1 MAGVVSA
8 EQLNALNKVLAK
20 PVLTLGNEDFR
31 LDGKALL
38 AALVDANAGQFN
50 LPGLQLRLEA
60 LPAQYQQRT
69 LAELS
74 ELRQELQQQQA
85 QLQEQLATALA
96 LENVKQQ
103 RQALEQQLAE
113 LDAELRDYAHMQDL
127 RQSEAEREERLQTL
141 AQSSPTSAP
150 VWRSRQSG
158 TAH

>member
-1 MAGVVSA
+1 MADADTG
-8 EQLNALNKVLAK
+8 QL
-20 PVLTLGNEDFR
+20 
-31 LDGKALL
+31 
-38 AALVDANAGQFN
+38 N

-74 ELRQELQQQQA
+74 ELQQELQQQQA

-113 LDAELRDYAHMQDL
+113 LDAELRDYTHMQDL
-127 RQSEAEREERLQTL
+127 QQSKAERERLQTL
-141 AQSSPTSAP
+141 AKSSPNSAP